1 MAVKQMNVWEALE
14 SEEGIELFEKFEEF
28 IRQHMTVVNEP
39 DPEDFCYPGAARR
52 IREAQEELE
61 EDAAAERE
69 YIAAEFVRMADNLGC
84 LEELKEIVR
93 RK

>member
-1 MAVKQMNVWEALE
+1 MLKAMSVWEALE
-14 SEEGIELFEKFEEF
+14 SKEGVELLSKTEEF
-28 IRQHMTVVNEP
+28 IRQHMTVVDEP
-39 DPEDFCYPGAARR
+39 DLEDFCYPGAARR

>member
-1 MAVKQMNVWEALE
+1 MFKTMNVWEALE
-14 SEEGIELFEKFEEF
+14 SEEGIKLLSKTEEF
-28 IRQHMTVVNEP
+28 IRQHMTIVDEP
-39 DPEDFCYPGAARR
+39 DLEDYFSMSGIR
-52 IREAQEELE
+52 IQERQAELE
-61 EDAAAERE
+61 TDAAAERE